1 MFVGWEAAGHRT
13 VSHAET
19 VGMGGLFLH
28 TPSPPAEGSFIR
40 LVFDLKTGE
49 VRARA
54 IVRYSSPGKGMGG
67 AICTDGDD
75 RPPAAESVLVALR
88 RGASGRSP

>member
-1 MFVGWEAAGHRT
+1 MFVGWEATGYRA

-28 TPSPPAEGSFIR
+28 TPSPLAEGSFIR

-54 IVRYSSPGKGMGG
+54 IVRYSSPGNGMG
-67 AICTDGDD
+67 CNLYKWR
-75 RPPAAESVLVALR
+75 RPT
-88 RGASGRSP
+88 ASG